1 MEKIKIPAIIG
12 DPSIMFTGT
21 DDEIEEFEN
30 QEENCKNAWRVLVE
44 KFTAF
49 EFRKGIHHII
59 FSGCPDNNGKFR
71 LSFFWDGK
79 TECGDVYDEIP
90 VMHENYKDN
99 YSGNCEDLLSRLAGY
114 CINCEIIV
122 TAI

>member
-59 FSGCPDNNGKFR
+59 FPDVLITMENLDFPFSGMEKLNAATFTTRFP
-71 LSFFWDGK
+71 
-79 TECGDVYDEIP
+79 
-90 VMHENYKDN
+90 
-99 YSGNCEDLLSRLAGY
+99 
-114 CINCEIIV
+114 
-122 TAI
+122 